1 MKRVTD
7 LNPANMSLGLEAPLA
22 PAPSDEDL
30 LRQRTMKK
38 VSAHLIPFMIAMFC
52 ANFLDR
58 VNISFAALQMN
69 HDLQLTPRAY
79 GFAAGILFV
88 AYTGLEIPSN
98 LILQRVG
105 ARVWLSRIMITWGI
119 VAAANALIFDKNS
132 LYVLRLL
139 LGAAE
144 AGFFPGIMLYLVL
157 WFPAKERAAAIT
169 LFMIGNPIAII
180 FGAPIST
187 ALLSLG
193 NMFGIAAWRWL
204 FVLEGLPSVA
214 LGIIAIWWLTDRPED
229 AKWLEPEERS
239 WLSSIL
245 KSESE
250 ARSRISPVSVGRVF
264 THGPT
269 LAFAASKFCVLLAFY
284 GIALWLPQIVKSI
297 GHLSILRTGFVTAI
311 PYLCAAIGS
320 VLVGRSSDRTGERPK
335 HIAYPAFVGTAGF
348 VIAAYCT
355 NPYLGMAGLC
365 IAATGIWCANTIFWT
380 MPAAVLSGVSAAAG
394 FALINSVGSLG
405 GLFGPSIAG
414 LAREATG
421 NYATALVVLGG
432 FLAMSGVIVLLIG
445 RSAQT
450 KASPIA

>member
-1 MKRVTD
+1 
-7 LNPANMSLGLEAPLA
+7 
-22 PAPSDEDL
+22 
-30 LRQRTMKK
+30 MKK

-69 HDLQLTPRAY
+69 HDLHLTPRTY

-119 VAAANALIFDKNS
+119 VAAANALIYDKNS

-144 AGFFPGIMLYLVL
+144 AGFFPGIMLYLVR

-169 LFMIGNPIAII
+169 TFMIGNPIAII

-204 FVLEGLPSVA
+204 FILEGLPSAA
-214 LGIIAIWWLTDRPED
+214 LGIIAIWWLTDRPEE
-229 AKWLEPEERS
+229 AKWLNPEERS
-239 WLSSIL
+239 WLASIL
-245 KSESE
+245 KAEAE
-250 ARSRISPVSVGRVF
+250 ARSRISPLSVGKVF
-264 THGPT
+264 MHGPT

-297 GHLSILRTGFVTAI
+297 GHLSILQTGFVTAI

-335 HIAYPAFVGTAGF
+335 HIAYPAFVGAAGF
-348 VIAAYCT
+348 VIAAYCA

-380 MPAAVLSGVSAAAG
+380 MPAALLSGVSAAAG

-421 NYATALVVLGG
+421 NYAMTLVVLGV

-450 KASPIA
+450 KAAPVA

>member
-7 LNPANMSLGLEAPLA
+7 LNPANMSLGSEATLSL
-22 PAPSDEDL
+22 PSSEEDL

-98 LILQRVG
+98 LILERVG

-119 VAAANALIFDKNS
+119 VAAANALIFDKHS
-132 LYVLRLL
+132 LYALRLL

-144 AGFFPGIMLYLVL
+144 AGFFPGIMLYLVR

-229 AKWLEPEERS
+229 ARWLEPEERS

-450 KASPIA
+450 KASPVA

>member
-7 LNPANMSLGLEAPLA
+7 LNPANMSLGSEATLSL
-22 PAPSDEDL
+22 PSSEEDL

-119 VAAANALIFDKNS
+119 VAAANALIFDKHS
-132 LYVLRLL
+132 LYALRLL

-144 AGFFPGIMLYLVL
+144 AGFFPGIMLYLVR

-229 AKWLEPEERS
+229 ARWLEPEERS

-450 KASPIA
+450 KASPVA

>member
-1 MKRVTD
+1 
-7 LNPANMSLGLEAPLA
+7 LNRANISVDLEAPPLL
-22 PAPSDEDL
+22 APSDEDL

-69 HDLQLTPRAY
+69 HDLQLTPRVY

-105 ARVWLSRIMITWGI
+105 ARIWLSRIMITWGI

-144 AGFFPGIMLYLVL
+144 AGFFPGIMLYLVR

-214 LGIIAIWWLTDRPED
+214 LGIIAIWWLTDRPEE
-229 AKWLEPEERS
+229 ARWLEPEERS

-245 KSESE
+245 QSE
-250 ARSRISPVSVGRVF
+250 AEARTKISPMSVGKVF

-297 GHLSILRTGFVTAI
+297 GHLSILQTGFVTAI

-320 VLVGRSSDRTGERPK
+320 IVVGRSSDRTGERPK
-335 HIAYPAFVGTAGF
+335 HIAYPAFVGTAGL

-380 MPAAVLSGVSAAAG
+380 MPAALLSGVSAAAG

-421 NYATALVVLGG
+421 NYGMTLVVLGG

-445 RSAQT
+445 QSAQT
-450 KASPIA
+450 KVSELVSDRL